1 MKSLQLIYP
10 AGRPGSSRT
19 IAWLLALAVIHAVGC
34 ASQPAVSD
42 TPPQPE
48 KATITDFWTVET
60 SETVAVLLQSDRPL
74 TYTENR
80 QEDLRGVSFRFP
92 ATRLDGLAA
101 AYFPPPNPVIRSI
114 RSTQATASGE
124 AQVFLELLVEAS
136 YEVMPDNEGLKIV
149 FRKPLSA
156 TAAEKMPAL
165 SGADTS
171 KAESVPAAATAPAT
185 ATVLR
190 GVRKET
196 RADVDA
202 SKAAPAPAAATAS
215 AAATVLREVRTE
227 ARADG
232 VVIRV
237 ISDGPVKTANVF
249 TLEDPARI
257 VFDFM
262 GLRSTFKG
270 EQRMPVRSEWVSQV
284 RHHGH
289 PDKVRLVVDT
299 DARYLKSYFMEP
311 TADGLQITVG
321 GRKP

>member
-1 MKSLQLIYP
+1 MKALQLIYP
-10 AGRPGSSRT
+10 AGRRGSSRT

-136 YEVMPDNEGLKIV
+136 YEVVPDNEGLKIV

-171 KAESVPAAATAPAT
+171 KAESVPAAATAS
-185 ATVLR
+185 V
-190 GVRKET
+190 
-196 RADVDA
+196 
-202 SKAAPAPAAATAS
+202 
-215 AAATVLREVRTE
+215 AATVLREVRTE

-270 EQRMPVRSEWVSQV
+270 EQRVPVRSEWVSQV

>member
-1 MKSLQLIYP
+1 MKPLQWIYP
-10 AGRPGSSRT
+10 AGRRGSSRT
-19 IAWLLALAVIHAVGC
+19 IAWLLALAVIHVAGC

-60 SETVAVLLQSDRPL
+60 SETVAVLLKSDQPL

-190 GVRKET
+190 GVR
-196 RADVDA
+196 
-202 SKAAPAPAAATAS
+202 
-215 AAATVLREVRTE
+215 TE

-321 GRKP
+321 GRKQ